1 MSITGEKVTQGNTV
15 KLMPVAEEAR
25 SRGGV
30 LQHGRP
36 RWSQGQ
42 LGSIPQRPST
52 GPQGLLYLKSDRK
65 WDPSH
70 KLRGARALGRM
81 RKYRIE
87 KLCLVGKQLSCFQ
100 RSFCRQVK
108 EIKCD
113 WCFYFLCRLP
123 QDGETA
129 TSLCEFTGTVPWQ
142 CM

>member
-42 LGSIPQRPST
+42 LGSTPQRPST
-52 GPQGLLYLKSDRK
+52 GPQDLLYLKSDRK

-70 KLRGARALGRM
+70 KFQGARALGRM

-87 KLCLVGKQLSCFQ
+87 KLCLVGKQLKCFKDHFAG
-100 RSFCRQVK
+100 RSRK
-108 EIKCD
+108 
-113 WCFYFLCRLP
+113 
-123 QDGETA
+123 
-129 TSLCEFTGTVPWQ
+129 
-142 CM
+142 